1 MMEQR
6 AKLEGLTDRLAT
18 EENPINIHNLGKQ
31 SHREN
36 RDNKLYNDLLN
47 ESNKKDDLEN
57 LMKNYP

>member
-47 ESNKKDDLEN
+47 ESNKKDDL
-57 LMKNYP
+57 